1 MLVYLFAFMTTGFFL
16 GLFLPK
22 KPAALVCILI
32 APVWTA
38 AHGPWGTVAFM
49 ELITG
54 CLLGRI
60 AFREWKG
67 KTSPGQSSFAGDALA
82 G

>member
-32 APVWTA
+32 ALVWTA

-49 ELITG
+49 ELIT
-54 CLLGRI
+54 
-60 AFREWKG
+60 
-67 KTSPGQSSFAGDALA
+67 
-82 G
+82 